1 MSAAGDRTRDLLI
14 TGFES
19 LISKKSSA
27 LTIAPS
33 NISYNLM
40 LYFKFYNGTRNWR
53 TKAEFQGNF

>member
-33 NISYNLM
+33 NIPYKLM
-40 LYFKFYNGTRNWR
+40 LDFKVSTGMPNWR